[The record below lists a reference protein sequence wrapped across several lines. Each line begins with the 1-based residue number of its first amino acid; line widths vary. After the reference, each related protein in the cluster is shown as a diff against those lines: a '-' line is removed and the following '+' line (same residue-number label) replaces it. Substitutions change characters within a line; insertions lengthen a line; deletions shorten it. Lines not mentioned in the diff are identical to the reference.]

1 MKKQVISVNTAWVRL
16 RQSFAHLTTGGDF
29 ALSLPGEA
37 RHNLHWFFFDG
48 LYASASDN
56 IIATYFVLYFLVLG
70 ATNAQI
76 GFMSSLSSLSAALFL
91 LLGALLV
98 ERLGRRKQIVL
109 LGGGTI
115 SRLVIILWV
124 LVPLVSLKGS
134 ALIFLV
140 MGLSITRDAFANLSW
155 PAWMSLLADIVP
167 LEGRGRYFGSRN
179 FVMGVAGMVT
189 VLLVGELITRAGK
202 PLGYQLALGLAFL
215 LGTIST
221 YSYSRIRDPHGK
233 RPPEVGAPLAFKEV
247 ISHLKAHPGFLA
259 LSGVAVVWNFSLNVA
274 GPFFTPY
281 LVQNLKAT
289 ATMVGITSIA
299 STISSLTLQRKLGE
313 LCDRWGPHRMM
324 LISGL
329 LIPLVP
335 FAWIFAREAWHVIP
349 INIMSGALWG
359 AYNLAAF
366 NYLLDLT
373 PHEQRAR
380 YSAIYQIVVTIA
392 LAAGAAVGSLIVT
405 RWGYVAIFLF
415 SSLGRLTAA
424 TLFARFVRAP
434 SPTPSKE

>member
-1 MKKQVISVNTAWVRL
+1 MRKQASILNNAWAHL

-29 ALSLPGEA
+29 ALSLSGEA

-56 IIATYFVLYFLVLG
+56 IIGTYFILYFLILG

-76 GFMSSLSSLSAALFL
+76 GFMSSLSSLSAAFL
-91 LLGALLV
+91 LLPGALLV

-124 LVPLVSLKGS
+124 LVPLTGLKGP
-134 ALIFLV
+134 ALIYLV
-140 MGLSITRDAFANLSW
+140 MGLTVTRDAFANLSY
-155 PAWMSLLADIVP
+155 PAWISLLADIVP

-189 VLLVGELITRAGK
+189 VVLIGELITRAGK

-215 LGTIST
+215 LGAIST
-221 YSYSRIRDPHGK
+221 YSYSRIRDPHGIH
-233 RPPEVGAPLAFKEV
+233 PPEVGAPLVLKDV

-259 LSGVAVVWNFSLNVA
+259 MSGVAVLWNFSLNVA

-289 ATMVGITSIA
+289 ATMVGITSVA
-299 STISSLTLQRKLGE
+299 STISSLTLQRKMGE

-329 LIPLVP
+329 LIPIVP
-335 FAWIFAREAWHVIP
+335 FSWIFARAAWHVIP
-349 INIMSGALWG
+349 INIMSGALCG

-366 NYLLDLT
+366 NFLLDLT
-373 PHEQRAR
+373 PREQRAR
-380 YSAIYQIVVTIA
+380 YSAIYQVVVTIA
-392 LAAGAAVGSLIVT
+392 LAIGAAVGGLIVT
-405 RWGYVAIFLF
+405 LWGYVAIFLC
-415 SSLGRLTAA
+415 SSLGRLLAA
-424 TLFARFVRAP
+424 ILFARFVHVP
-434 SPTPSKE
+434 SPIPSKE